1 MALNLWMPGNR
12 FFNDE
17 WTIFDPMVD
26 ASLTRRS
33 SDSINRA
40 LAPLLS
46 ADLIETPTDFHVHA
60 DLPGVDP
67 ADLHVTI
74 EDKRLKIEAERKHV
88 HDHTTDKVHSMER
101 SYGKVQRQIRIPQNV
116 DMERVSTSFKNGVLS
131 VVFPKI
137 EPPAPKSIKL
147 VVKTD

>member
-1 MALNLWMPGNR
+1 MSLNLWMPGNK

-17 WTIFDPMVD
+17 WTIFDPRMETLTKKSVD
-26 ASLTRRS
+26 QS
-33 SDSINRA
+33 RA

-60 DLPGVDP
+60 DLPGVDL

-88 HDHTTDKVHSMER
+88 HEADTDKIHSLER
-101 SYGKVQRQIRIPQNV
+101 SYGKVMRQIRIPQNV
-116 DMERVSTSFKNGVLS
+116 DMEKVTTTFKNGVLNII
-131 VVFPKI
+131 FPKI
-137 EPPAPKSIKL
+137 EPPAPKSIRL
-147 VVKTD
+147 EVKTD

>member
-1 MALNLWMPGNR
+1 MSLNLWMPGNR

-17 WTIFDPMVD
+17 WTIFDPRMET
-26 ASLTRRS
+26 LTTKS
-33 SDSINRA
+33 GDQNRA
-40 LAPLLS
+40 LAPLMS

-88 HDHTTDKVHSMER
+88 HETTTDKVHSMER
-101 SYGKVQRQIRIPQNV
+101 SYGKVMRQIRIPQNV
-116 DMERVSTSFKNGVLS
+116 DLEKVTTTFKNGALNVI
-131 VVFPKI
+131 FPKI

-147 VVKTD
+147 EVKTD